1 MGSPGIS
8 KDSCQQGMRWGVAPS
23 YRDKLV
29 PWGVPEAAAKV
40 QVTCGCLWGLIAQS
54 VSMGR
59 GLFCT
64 QQVWVPLATQ
74 AESTFGTL
82 VRSTT
87 VGLAGHQW
95 GPEFQADR
103 TAA

>member
-1 MGSPGIS
+1 M
-8 KDSCQQGMRWGVAPS
+8 
-23 YRDKLV
+23 
-29 PWGVPEAAAKV
+29 PWGFPEVAAKV

-54 VSMGR
+54 VSVGK

-64 QQVWVPLATQ
+64 QQVSVPLAAQ
-74 AESTFGTL
+74 AESACGTL

-95 GPEFQADR
+95 GPEFQAGG
-103 TAA
+103 TAAWHGV